1 MFKVVKHSNQN
12 VLSKDG
18 INYLMI
24 EKWSNHLEMELS
36 EYDAIIVSSQNQL
49 WFEEIVLKVRMHQLT
64 EVFLKPLFYEQN
76 FNSEFSIHTDG
87 TFNEKSTSTARRIL
101 DSIQTMLKN
110 GASNTF
116 NMEQRLLQYLNTRGA
131 ALKPKKSRYSKIGY
145 NYPLLSLFY
154 KDKEFEIEKQLQG
167 IANEGKL
174 DFQLIDRV
182 QICNDCFDSY
192 MIYKESCPKCNSID
206 IEAKD
211 IIHHFT
217 CAHVAPQ
224 DEFENA
230 DNDTLECPKC
240 DKHLRHIG
248 IDYDKP
254 SSVYCCKSCD
264 HNFQIAQVV
273 AECHSCDTVNPLE
286 ALIEL
291 SIHDYALTMKGVL
304 HAEGSYQSQTT
315 TQKPSNDFVF
325 KQLIQQELQRDFAK
339 DKSSFVLRIEL
350 KGELLHLLD
359 SNYIQQLWEDISQVV
374 KGYISNELCYLKTDD
389 TIQLLLLD
397 KSKVESETLK
407 DTMLYNLN
415 LLLKDNLKAHVQIE
429 SVLTNIKEL

>member
-24 EKWSNHLEMELS
+24 EKWSNHLEMELL

-76 FNSEFSIHTDG
+76 FNSEYSIHTDG
-87 TFNEKSTSTARRIL
+87 IFNEKSTSTARRIL

-110 GASNTF
+110 GASNIF

-224 DEFENA
+224 DEFENP

-304 HAEGSYQSQTT
+304 HAEGNYQNQAT

-339 DKSSFVLRIEL
+339 DKSSFILRIEL

-374 KGYISNELCYLKTDD
+374 KGYVSNELCYLKTDD

>member
-12 VLSKDG
+12 ILSKDG

-24 EKWSNHLEMELS
+24 EKWSSHIEVQLAD
-36 EYDAIIVSSQNQL
+36 YDAFIITSQNQL
-49 WFEEIVLKVRMHQLT
+49 WFEDIVLKVRMHQLT
-64 EVFLKPLFYEQN
+64 EVFLKPMFYEQN
-76 FNSEFSIHTDG
+76 FNSESSIHTDG
-87 TFNEKSTSTARRIL
+87 CFNEQSAQIARNIL
-101 DSIQTMLKN
+101 NKIENRLTKDASGRYDIQNRM
-110 GASNTF
+110 
-116 NMEQRLLQYLNTRGA
+116 LQYLNTREA
-131 ALKPKKSRYSKIGY
+131 VLQPKKSRFSKIGY
-145 NYPLLSLFY
+145 NYPLMSLFY
-154 KDKEFEIEKQLQG
+154 KDKEFEIEKQLQLM
-167 IANEGKL
+167 ANDGKL
-174 DFQLIDRV
+174 DFQLTDRV

-192 MIYKESCPKCNSID
+192 MIYKESCPKCHSID

-224 DEFENA
+224 DEFENP

-273 AECHSCDTVNPLE
+273 AECHSCDTINPLE

-291 SIHDYALTMKGVL
+291 SIHNYSLTMKGVL
-304 HAEGSYQSQTT
+304 YAEGNYQNEPVAKKQSD
-315 TQKPSNDFVF
+315 DFVF
-325 KQLIQQELQRDFAK
+325 KQLIHQELQRDFAK
-339 DKSSFVLRIEL
+339 NKSSFVLSVEL

-359 SNYIQQLWEDISQVV
+359 ANYIQQLWNDIAQVV
-374 KGYISNELCYLKTDD
+374 KGYISNDLCYLKIED

-397 KSKVESETLK
+397 KSLSESEELQH
-407 DTMLYNLN
+407 TMLYNLN
-415 LLLKDNLKAHVQIE
+415 LLLKDNLKTHVQIE
-429 SVLTNIKEL
+429 STLSDIKEL

>member
-1 MFKVVKHSNQN
+1 
-12 VLSKDG
+12 
-18 INYLMI
+18 
-24 EKWSNHLEMELS
+24 
-36 EYDAIIVSSQNQL
+36 
-49 WFEEIVLKVRMHQLT
+49 
-64 EVFLKPLFYEQN
+64 
-76 FNSEFSIHTDG
+76 
-87 TFNEKSTSTARRIL
+87 
-101 DSIQTMLKN
+101 
-110 GASNTF
+110 
-116 NMEQRLLQYLNTRGA
+116 
-131 ALKPKKSRYSKIGY
+131 
-145 NYPLLSLFY
+145 
-154 KDKEFEIEKQLQG
+154 
-167 IANEGKL
+167 
-174 DFQLIDRV
+174 
-182 QICNDCFDSY
+182 

-286 ALIEL
+286 GLIEL

-304 HAEGSYQSQTT
+304 HAEGNYQSQAT

-325 KQLIQQELQRDFAK
+325 KQLIQQELQRDFAN

-397 KSKVESETLK
+397 KSKVESEALK

>member
-1 MFKVVKHSNQN
+1 MMPLLLQVK
-12 VLSKDG
+12 
-18 INYLMI
+18 INFGV
-24 EKWSNHLEMELS
+24 E
-36 EYDAIIVSSQNQL
+36 D
-49 WFEEIVLKVRMHQLT
+49 IVLKVRMHQLT
-64 EVFLKPLFYEQN
+64 EVFLKPIFYNQKI
-76 FNSEFSIHTDG
+76 NSEFLIHTDG
-87 TFNEKSTSTARRIL
+87 FFNDQSTQTAQNILTKIQRIL
-101 DSIQTMLKN
+101 EKKTSGEFNIQN
-110 GASNTF
+110 
-116 NMEQRLLQYLNTRGA
+116 RILQYLNTREA
-131 ALKPKKSRYSKIGY
+131 VLKPQKSRYSKIGY
-145 NYPLLSLFY
+145 NYPLMSLFY
-154 KDKEFEIEKQLQG
+154 KDKEFEIEKQLQLM
-167 IANEGKL
+167 ASEGKL
-174 DFQLIDRV
+174 DFQLTDRV

-192 MIYKESCPKCNSID
+192 MIYKESCPKCHSID

-291 SIHDYALTMKGVL
+291 SIHDYTLTMKGIL
-304 HAEGSYQSQTT
+304 HAEGNYQNKSIPEKQ
-315 TQKPSNDFVF
+315 PNDFVF
-325 KQLIQQELQRDFAK
+325 KQLIKQELQRDFAK
-339 DKSSFVLRIEL
+339 DKSSFVLNIAL

-359 SNYIQQLWEDISQVV
+359 SNYIQQLWEDIAQVV
-374 KGYISNELCYLKTDD
+374 KGYISNELCYLKTEDN
-389 TIQLLLLD
+389 IQLLLLD
-397 KSKVESETLK
+397 KSRAESEELQH
-407 DTMLYNLN
+407 TMLYNLS
-415 LLLKDNLKAHVQIE
+415 LLLKDNLKTHIQIE
-429 SVLTNIKEL
+429 SALTDIKEL